1 MVVNKVDTFEEFKNT
16 VNDKEGKKYVFV
28 DFYADWC
35 GPCKAFAPKL
45 EEFSETYG
53 KNITFIKVN
62 IEEIEEEMVEKY
74 SISSLPTFMVFEN
87 GSLESLHQPIVGA
100 NAKKV
105 EDKLKSL
112 NEESLSISDD
122 F

>member
-1 MVVNKVDTFEEFKNT
+1 MVVKKVESFDEFKNI
-16 VNDKEGKKYVFV
+16 VNDKTGKKYVFV

-45 EEFSETYG
+45 EELSEKYE
-53 KNITFIKVN
+53 KNVTFIKVN
-62 IEEIEEEMVEKY
+62 IEEVEEEMVEKY
-74 SISSLPTFMVFEN
+74 NISGLPTFMVFEN
-87 GSLESLHQPIVGA
+87 GSNESLHQPIIGA
-100 NAKKV
+100 NAQKV

-112 NEESLSISDD
+112 NEESLNILDD